1 MVNFDFERLCYNN
14 NINMIGV
21 DEVGRGSWA
30 GPLVA
35 ASCWID
41 FNNYKSLH
49 PDINDSKKL
58 KSKKRKEI
66 IHSLHKSI
74 KYSTGISTEKE
85 IDLYGLTFAN
95 SLAMKRSIF
104 CLIHSFKNLP
114 KDQLDQF
121 HYYIDGKYKPD
132 FSTVEITS
140 VEQKR
145 LNLTHNH
152 LVPIIKGDSKSK
164 TIALASIIAKETRD
178 SIMRNYSYMYPYYHL
193 ENNFGYGTYMHKKAI
208 LRYGISK
215 LHRKSFK
222 PISTIY
228 RQSYL

>member
-1 MVNFDFERLCYNN
+1 MANFDIESACHKN
-14 NINMIGV
+14 NIKMIGV
-21 DEVGRGSWA
+21 DEAGRGSWA

-35 ASCWID
+35 TACWID
-41 FNNYKSLH
+41 FSNYKLLH
-49 PDINDSKKL
+49 SDVNDSKKL

-66 IHSLHKSI
+66 IYSINKSI
-74 KYSTGISTEKE
+74 KYSTGISSERE
-85 IDLYGLTFAN
+85 IDTYGLTFAN

-104 CLIHSFKNLP
+104 SLIQSFK
-114 KDQLDQF
+114 DYEDII
-121 HYYIDGKYKPD
+121 HIYIDGKYKPD
-132 FSTVEITS
+132 FSVIEITS
-140 VEQKR
+140 VEQKK
-145 LNLTHNH
+145 LKLPYSNISP
-152 LVPIIKGDSKSK
+152 LVEGDSKSK

>member
-1 MVNFDFERLCYNN
+1 MANFDIESACHKN
-14 NINMIGV
+14 NIKMIGV
-21 DEVGRGSWA
+21 DEAGRGSWA

-35 ASCWID
+35 TACWID
-41 FNNYKSLH
+41 FSNYKLLH
-49 PDINDSKKL
+49 SDVNDSKKL

-66 IHSLHKSI
+66 IHSTNRLI
-74 KYSTGISTEKE
+74 KYSTGISSERE
-85 IDLYGLTFAN
+85 IDTYGLTFAN
-95 SLAMKRSIF
+95 SLAMKRSLF
-104 CLIHSFKNLP
+104 SLMQSFK
-114 KDQLDQF
+114 DYEDII
-121 HYYIDGKYKPD
+121 HIYIDGKYKPD
-132 FSTVEITS
+132 FSVIEITS
-140 VEQKR
+140 VEQKK
-145 LNLTHNH
+145 LKLPYNNISPL
-152 LVPIIKGDSKSK
+152 IEGDSKSK

-228 RQSYL
+228 RQ

>member
-1 MVNFDFERLCYNN
+1 MANFDIESACHKN
-14 NINMIGV
+14 NIKMIGV
-21 DEVGRGSWA
+21 DEAGRGSWA

-35 ASCWID
+35 TACWID
-41 FNNYKSLH
+41 FSNYKLLH
-49 PDINDSKKL
+49 SDVNDSKKL

-66 IHSLHKSI
+66 IHSINRLI
-74 KYSTGISTEKE
+74 KYSTGISSERE
-85 IDLYGLTFAN
+85 IDTYGLTFAN
-95 SLAMKRSIF
+95 SLAMKRSLF
-104 CLIHSFKNLP
+104 SLMQSFK
-114 KDQLDQF
+114 DYEDII
-121 HYYIDGKYKPD
+121 HIYIDGKYKPD
-132 FSTVEITS
+132 FSVIEITS
-140 VEQKR
+140 VEQKK
-145 LNLTHNH
+145 LKLPYNNISPL
-152 LVPIIKGDSKSK
+152 IEGDSKSK

-228 RQSYL
+228 RQ

>member
-1 MVNFDFERLCYNN
+1 MANFDIESACHKN
-14 NINMIGV
+14 NIKMIGV
-21 DEVGRGSWA
+21 DEAGRGTWA

-35 ASCWID
+35 VACWID
-41 FNNYKSLH
+41 FSNYKLLH
-49 PDINDSKKL
+49 SDVNDSKKL

-66 IHSLHKSI
+66 IYSINKSI
-74 KYSTGISTEKE
+74 KYSTGISSERE
-85 IDLYGLTFAN
+85 IDTYGLTFAN
-95 SLAMKRSIF
+95 SLAMKRSLF
-104 CLIHSFKNLP
+104 SLIQSFK
-114 KDQLDQF
+114 DYEDII
-121 HYYIDGKYKPD
+121 HIYIDGKYKPD
-132 FSTVEITS
+132 FSVIEITS
-140 VEQKR
+140 VEQKK
-145 LNLTHNH
+145 LKLPYNNISP
-152 LVPIIKGDSKSK
+152 LVEGDSKSK

>member
-1 MVNFDFERLCYNN
+1 VANFDIESACHKN
-14 NINMIGV
+14 NIKMIGV
-21 DEVGRGSWA
+21 DEAGRGSWA

-35 ASCWID
+35 TACWID
-41 FNNYKSLH
+41 FSNHKLLH
-49 PDINDSKKL
+49 SDVNDSKKL

-66 IHSLHKSI
+66 IHSINRLI
-74 KYSTGISTEKE
+74 KYSTGISSERE
-85 IDLYGLTFAN
+85 IDTYGLTFAN

-104 CLIHSFKNLP
+104 SLIKSFK
-114 KDQLDQF
+114 DYEDII
-121 HYYIDGKYKPD
+121 HIYIDGKYKPD
-132 FSTVEITS
+132 FSVIEITS
-140 VEQKR
+140 VEQKK
-145 LNLTHNH
+145 LKLPYNNISP
-152 LVPIIKGDSKSK
+152 LVEGDSKSK

-228 RQSYL
+228 RQ

>member
-1 MVNFDFERLCYNN
+1 MANFDIESSCHKN
-14 NINMIGV
+14 NIKMIGV
-21 DEVGRGSWA
+21 DEAGRGSWA

-35 ASCWID
+35 TACWID
-41 FNNYKSLH
+41 FSNYKLLH
-49 PDINDSKKL
+49 SDVNDSKKL

-66 IHSLHKSI
+66 IYSINKSI
-74 KYSTGISTEKE
+74 KYSTGISSERE
-85 IDLYGLTFAN
+85 IDTYGLTFAN

-104 CLIHSFKNLP
+104 SLIQSFK
-114 KDQLDQF
+114 DYEDII
-121 HYYIDGKYKPD
+121 HIYIDGKYKPD
-132 FSTVEITS
+132 FSVIETTS
-140 VEQKR
+140 IEQKK
-145 LNLTHNH
+145 LKLPYNNISP
-152 LVPIIKGDSKSK
+152 LVQGDSKSK

>member
-1 MVNFDFERLCYNN
+1 VANFDIESACHKN
-14 NINMIGV
+14 NIKMIGV
-21 DEVGRGSWA
+21 DEAGRGSWA

-35 ASCWID
+35 TACWID
-41 FNNYKSLH
+41 FSNYKLLH
-49 PDINDSKKL
+49 SDVNDSKKL

-66 IHSLHKSI
+66 IHSINRLI
-74 KYSTGISTEKE
+74 KYSTGISSERE
-85 IDLYGLTFAN
+85 IDTYGLTFAN
-95 SLAMKRSIF
+95 SLAMKRSLF
-104 CLIHSFKNLP
+104 SLMQSFK
-114 KDQLDQF
+114 DYEDII
-121 HYYIDGKYKPD
+121 HIYIDGKYKPD
-132 FSTVEITS
+132 FSVIEITS
-140 VEQKR
+140 VEQKK
-145 LNLTHNH
+145 LKLPYNNISP
-152 LVPIIKGDSKSK
+152 LVEGDSKSK

>member
-1 MVNFDFERLCYNN
+1 VANFDIESACHKN
-14 NINMIGV
+14 NIKMIGV
-21 DEVGRGSWA
+21 DEAGRGSWA

-35 ASCWID
+35 TACLID
-41 FNNYKSLH
+41 FSNYKLLH
-49 PDINDSKKL
+49 SDVNDSKKL

-66 IHSLHKSI
+66 IYSINQSI
-74 KYSTGISTEKE
+74 KYSTGISSERE
-85 IDLYGLTFAN
+85 IDTYGLTFAN

-104 CLIHSFKNLP
+104 SLIKSFK
-114 KDQLDQF
+114 DYEDII
-121 HYYIDGKYKPD
+121 HIYIDGKYKPD
-132 FSTVEITS
+132 FSVIEITS
-140 VEQKR
+140 VEQKK
-145 LNLTHNH
+145 LKLPYNNISP
-152 LVPIIKGDSKSK
+152 LVEGDSKSK

>member
-1 MVNFDFERLCYNN
+1 MANFDIESACHKN
-14 NINMIGV
+14 NIKMIGV
-21 DEVGRGSWA
+21 DEAGRGSWA

-35 ASCWID
+35 TACWID
-41 FNNYKSLH
+41 FSNHKLLDS
-49 PDINDSKKL
+49 DINDSKKL
-58 KSKKRKEI
+58 KSKKRKDI
-66 IHSLHKSI
+66 IYSINKSI
-74 KYSTGISTEKE
+74 KYSTGISSERE
-85 IDLYGLTFAN
+85 IDTYGLTFAN

-104 CLIHSFKNLP
+104 SLIQSFK
-114 KDQLDQF
+114 DYEDII
-121 HYYIDGKYKPD
+121 HIYIDGKYKPD
-132 FSTVEITS
+132 FSVIEITS
-140 VEQKR
+140 VEQKK
-145 LNLTHNH
+145 LKLPYNNISP
-152 LVPIIKGDSKSK
+152 LVEGDSKSK

-208 LRYGISK
+208 LKYGISK

>member
-1 MVNFDFERLCYNN
+1 MANFDIESACHKN
-14 NINMIGV
+14 NIKMIGV
-21 DEVGRGSWA
+21 DEAGRGSWA

-35 ASCWID
+35 TACWID
-41 FNNYKSLH
+41 FSNYKLLH
-49 PDINDSKKL
+49 SDVNDSKKL

-66 IHSLHKSI
+66 IHSINRLI
-74 KYSTGISTEKE
+74 KYSTGISSERE
-85 IDLYGLTFAN
+85 IDTYGLTFAN

-104 CLIHSFKNLP
+104 SLIQSFKNYENII
-114 KDQLDQF
+114 
-121 HYYIDGKYKPD
+121 HIYIDGKYKPD
-132 FSTVEITS
+132 FSVIEITS
-140 VEQKR
+140 VEQKK
-145 LNLTHNH
+145 LKLTYDNISP
-152 LVPIIKGDSKSK
+152 LVEGDSKSK

-228 RQSYL
+228 RQ

>member
-1 MVNFDFERLCYNN
+1 MANFDIESACHKN
-14 NINMIGV
+14 NIKMIGV
-21 DEVGRGSWA
+21 DEAGRGSWA

-35 ASCWID
+35 TACWID
-41 FNNYKSLH
+41 FSNYKLLH
-49 PDINDSKKL
+49 SDINDSKKL

-66 IHSLHKSI
+66 IHSINRLI
-74 KYSTGISTEKE
+74 KYSTGISSERE
-85 IDLYGLTFAN
+85 IDTYGLTFAN

-104 CLIHSFKNLP
+104 SLIQSFK
-114 KDQLDQF
+114 DYEDII
-121 HYYIDGKYKPD
+121 HIYIDGKYKPD
-132 FSTVEITS
+132 FSVIEITS
-140 VEQKR
+140 VEQKK
-145 LNLTHNH
+145 LKLPYNNISP
-152 LVPIIKGDSKSK
+152 LVEGDSKSK

-208 LRYGISK
+208 LKYGISK

>member
-1 MVNFDFERLCYNN
+1 MANFDIESACHKN
-14 NINMIGV
+14 NIKMIGV
-21 DEVGRGSWA
+21 DEAGRGSWA

-35 ASCWID
+35 TACWID
-41 FNNYKSLH
+41 FSNYKLLH
-49 PDINDSKKL
+49 SDVNDSKKL

-66 IHSLHKSI
+66 IHSINRLI
-74 KYSTGISTEKE
+74 KYSTGISSERE
-85 IDLYGLTFAN
+85 IDTYGLTFAN
-95 SLAMKRSIF
+95 SLALKRSLF
-104 CLIHSFKNLP
+104 SLIQSFK
-114 KDQLDQF
+114 DYEDII
-121 HYYIDGKYKPD
+121 HIYIDGKYKPD
-132 FSTVEITS
+132 FSVIEITS
-140 VEQKR
+140 VEQKK
-145 LNLTHNH
+145 LKLPYNNISPL
-152 LVPIIKGDSKSK
+152 IEGDSKSK

-228 RQSYL
+228 RQ

>member
-1 MVNFDFERLCYNN
+1 MANFDIESACHNN
-14 NINMIGV
+14 NIKMIGV
-21 DEVGRGSWA
+21 DEAGRGSWA

-35 ASCWID
+35 TACWID
-41 FNNYKSLH
+41 FSNYKLLH
-49 PDINDSKKL
+49 SDVNDSKKL

-66 IHSLHKSI
+66 IYSINKSI
-74 KYSTGISTEKE
+74 KYSTGISSERE
-85 IDLYGLTFAN
+85 IDTYGLTFAN

-104 CLIHSFKNLP
+104 SLIQSFK
-114 KDQLDQF
+114 DYEDII
-121 HYYIDGKYKPD
+121 HIYIDGKYKPD
-132 FSTVEITS
+132 FSVIEITS
-140 VEQKR
+140 VEQKK
-145 LNLTHNH
+145 LKLPYNNISP
-152 LVPIIKGDSKSK
+152 LVEGDSKSK

>member
-1 MVNFDFERLCYNN
+1 MANFDIESACHKN
-14 NINMIGV
+14 NIKMIGV
-21 DEVGRGSWA
+21 DEAGRGSWA

-35 ASCWID
+35 TACWID
-41 FNNYKSLH
+41 FSNYKLLH
-49 PDINDSKKL
+49 SDVNDSKKL

-66 IHSLHKSI
+66 IHSINRLI
-74 KYSTGISTEKE
+74 KYSTGISSERE
-85 IDLYGLTFAN
+85 IDTYGLTFAN
-95 SLAMKRSIF
+95 SLAMKRSLF
-104 CLIHSFKNLP
+104 SLIQSFK
-114 KDQLDQF
+114 DYEDII
-121 HYYIDGKYKPD
+121 HIYIDGKYKPD
-132 FSTVEITS
+132 FSVIEITS
-140 VEQKR
+140 VEQKK
-145 LNLTHNH
+145 LKLPNNNISPL
-152 LVPIIKGDSKSK
+152 IEGDSKSK

-178 SIMRNYSYMYPYYHL
+178 SIMKNYSYMYPYYHL